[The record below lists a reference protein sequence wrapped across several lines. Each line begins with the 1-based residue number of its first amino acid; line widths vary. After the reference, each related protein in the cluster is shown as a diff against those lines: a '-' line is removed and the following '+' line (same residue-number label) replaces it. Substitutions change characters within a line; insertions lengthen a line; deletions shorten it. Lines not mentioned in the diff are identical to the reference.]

1 MFYSINLTTRS
12 PFHNK
17 TKISQNLLFN
27 AIAYT
32 RRHSLLNEKNT
43 QNILLFN
50 LKKISTKIL
59 QIDYQDCVKFRGIL
73 IDKAHNLNTF

>member
-1 MFYSINLTTRS
+1 MFHSINLTTRS

-17 TKISQNLLFN
+17 TKIYQNLLFN
-27 AIAYT
+27 AIAHT
-32 RRHSLLNEKNT
+32 RRYSLLNETKT

-50 LKKISTKIL
+50 LKQMSTKIL

-73 IDKAHNLNTF
+73 IDKAHNWNKF